1 MELICQSLQKKQ
13 LNVRYLKMELLEEI
27 KQFHDEMTSWR
38 REIHKYPE
46 LGFEENRPS
55 DFVAKKLKEFGIEV
69 YRGLAKTGVV
79 GKINNGDGPSIGL
92 RADMDAL
99 PLEEKNSFVHAST
112 CPGKMHA
119 CGHDGHTAMLLG
131 AAKYLASNK
140 NYHGTINFIFQPA
153 EEGLGGAELM
163 LKEGLFDK
171 FPMDSVY
178 GLHNW
183 PGMPAGFFGIG
194 TGPMM
199 ASADFFDLT
208 IIGRGGHAAM
218 PDHCIDPIIVASH
231 VISAL
236 QTIPSRNTH
245 PVDSVVI
252 SVTKIHAG
260 DAYNIIPDSVCIQG
274 TVRTFLPE
282 TQSELPSSISRIA
295 EGVCNA
301 FGATCELNY
310 MKGYPA
316 TINSINES
324 EISEKAAIDLV
335 GREKIERNPIPSMVT
350 EDFSYMLQAKPGC
363 YVWLGTGPGKGNT
376 GCMLHS
382 SNYDF
387 NDDVLPT
394 GAGYWVKL
402 VENELAT

>member
-1 MELICQSLQKKQ
+1 
-13 LNVRYLKMELLEEI
+13 
-27 KQFHDEMTSWR
+27 
-38 REIHKYPE
+38 
-46 LGFEENRPS
+46 
-55 DFVAKKLKEFGIEV
+55 
-69 YRGLAKTGVV
+69 
-79 GKINNGDGPSIGL
+79 
-92 RADMDAL
+92 
-99 PLEEKNSFVHAST
+99 
-112 CPGKMHA
+112 
-119 CGHDGHTAMLLG
+119 
-131 AAKYLASNK
+131 
-140 NYHGTINFIFQPA
+140 
-153 EEGLGGAELM
+153 
-163 LKEGLFDK
+163 
-171 FPMDSVY
+171 
-178 GLHNW
+178 
-183 PGMPAGFFGIG
+183 
-194 TGPMM
+194 MM

-260 DAYNIIPDSVCIQG
+260 DAYNIIPDSVGISG
-274 TVRTFLPE
+274 TVRTFLTE
-282 TQSELPSSISRIA
+282 TQNELPSSILRVA

-363 YVWLGTGPGKGNT
+363 YVWLGTGPGKDDE

-387 NDDVLPT
+387 NDDILPT

-402 VENELAT
+402 VENELST

>member
-1 MELICQSLQKKQ
+1 MELI
-13 LNVRYLKMELLEEI
+13 EEI

-38 REIHKYPE
+38 REIHQYPE
-46 LGFEENRPS
+46 LGFEENRTS

-79 GKINNGDGPSIGL
+79 GKISNGDGPSIGL

-112 CPGKMHA
+112 YPGKMHA

-183 PGMPAGFFGIG
+183 PGMAAGYFGIG

-218 PDHCIDPIIVASH
+218 PEHCIDPIIVASH

-260 DAYNIIPDSVCIQG
+260 DAYNIIPDSVGING
-274 TVRTFLPE
+274 TVRTFLQE
-282 TQSELPSSISRIA
+282 TQSELQSSILRIV

-301 FGATCELNY
+301 FGAKCELNY

-335 GREKIERNPIPSMVT
+335 GREKIQRNPIPSMVT

-363 YVWLGTGPGKGNT
+363 YVWLGTGTGKGDP

-394 GAGYWVKL
+394 GVGYWVKL
-402 VENELAT
+402 VENELST